1 MPIVKTDIPGYKT
14 KTYLV
19 EVVVTELRGYK
30 QEAGLEDV
38 EAAGH
43 GNGVEILIK
52 NKSYVHK

>member
-38 EAAGH
+38 EAAGN
-43 GNGVEILIK
+43 GNGVEILKKKMYIH
-52 NKSYVHK
+52 SL